1 MTDSEIQYFVQKRR
15 ESIANSEIRKEIETQ
30 GYSKSEVFYWVN
42 KIDDE
47 FLLSVTN
54 KRDLAINNFTLRAL
68 ELTFGIVMLIIGLVL
83 LTICVV
89 YGPAI
94 LTLLIGGASTSS
106 GYYFTQKAVSGFAEI
121 RQAAKKEKASNKLMS
136 TEIIDD

>member
-1 MTDSEIQYFVQKRR
+1 MTDSEIQYYVQKRR
-15 ESIANSEIRKEIETQ
+15 EGSANSEVRKEIETQ
-30 GYSKSEVFYWVN
+30 GYAKEEVFYWVN

-47 FLLSVTN
+47 YLSSLKN
-54 KRDLAINNFTLRAL
+54 KRDLTINNFTLRAL

-106 GYYFTQKAVSGFAEI
+106 GYYFTQKSISGFAEI
-121 RQAAKKEKASNKLMS
+121 RKAAKKEKASSKLRS